1 MLCCQGWDGNG
12 HQPIITQPIANH
24 VSDSAQILYFKTPES
39 FFLAQL
45 LGTIHRA
52 RIEINMEAKI
62 LLTLTFLVGSLFS
75 HPLPSAQ
82 LQGSGPSAAI
92 FTSRATGAVGSSYGI
107 QPSLT
112 SKGFTFPSSSLN
124 SVSKPSCPTTRYW
137 NRRFRRY
144 QSYKRCQSWCQC

>member
-1 MLCCQGWDGNG
+1 
-12 HQPIITQPIANH
+12 
-24 VSDSAQILYFKTPES
+24 
-39 FFLAQL
+39 
-45 LGTIHRA
+45 
-52 RIEINMEAKI
+52 MEAKI

-144 QSYKRCQSWCQC
+144 QSYKRCQSWCQCWGWWENKKIQNLNNKTLTSARLFMVFSISNHNQMVLNNEISQSLIISS